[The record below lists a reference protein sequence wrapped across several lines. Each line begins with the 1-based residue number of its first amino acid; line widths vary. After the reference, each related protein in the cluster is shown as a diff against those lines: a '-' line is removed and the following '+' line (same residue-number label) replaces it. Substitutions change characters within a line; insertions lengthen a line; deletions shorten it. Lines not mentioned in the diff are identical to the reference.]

1 LATDAVVLQLFVLEI
16 RPATDANH
24 NAIWEIFRDVI
35 SVGDVFA
42 FDPRMPRAEALAF
55 WCAADKH
62 VYVAEENG
70 RVLGSYYLTANHDG
84 GGSHVANAGY
94 MVAASARGHHL
105 GRAMCE
111 HSLSEARQ
119 LGFRAMQFNFV
130 VSTNESAIHLWEEL
144 GFKIIGTLPGA
155 FRHPQKGFV
164 DSYIMFRS
172 LIDD

>member
-1 LATDAVVLQLFVLEI
+1 MATDAVALQLLVLEI
-16 RPATDANH
+16 RAATDVDRD
-24 NAIWEIFRDVI
+24 AIWEIFHDVI

-42 FDPRMPRAEALAF
+42 FDPRMPRTDALAF
-55 WCAADKH
+55 WCAKDKH
-62 VYVAEENG
+62 VYVAEESG
-70 RVLGSYYLTANHDG
+70 RVLGSYYLTANHGG

-111 HSLSEARQ
+111 HSLSEARR

-144 GFKIIGTLPGA
+144 GFKIIGTLPDA
-155 FRHPQKGFV
+155 FQHPQKGFV
-164 DSYIMFRS
+164 DSHIMFRS
-172 LIDD
+172 LL